1 MRKRIVQRQYGQTA
15 NIGDHVWVCTWEKS
29 VLEFLMYPGQT
40 ASWYTASPKPIAAS
54 SATTDDPFTGLYT
67 ASNKG
72 SSASH
77 THTWS
82 EGPTAT
88 SGWKKD
94 KRQATATTGANPYYT
109 ALPQYPFN
117 VKIIEK
123 RNPAPN
129 PATYCQLMLV
139 DADWS
144 LSPITNV
151 PQIFV
156 PEIDFGGSDSIS
168 TGGLTSKRWTQN
180 DLKSYCSC
188 EYDNF

>member
-1 MRKRIVQRQYGQTA
+1 MRKRLVQRQYGQTA
-15 NIGDHVWVCTWEKS
+15 NIGDHAWVCTWENS
-29 VLEFLMYPGQT
+29 MLEFLMYPNQT
-40 ASWYTASPKPIAAS
+40 ASWYTASPQPTPTS
-54 SATTDDPFTGLYT
+54 SVTTDNPLT
-67 ASNKG
+67 A
-72 SSASH
+72 H

-82 EGPTAT
+82 AEPTAT
-88 SGWKKD
+88 SGWHQD
-94 KRQATATTGANPYYT
+94 KRQATATSGADPYYT
-109 ALPQYPFN
+109 TLPQYPFN

-139 DADWS
+139 NADWS

-168 TGGLTSKRWTQN
+168 TGGSSSKRWTQN